1 MTDAAANL
9 KIKPEPASYDGY
21 RVVVEPSDQ
30 RIRVMFRGETV
41 ADSTRALV
49 MHETRLPSAFYFPR
63 DDVRMDLMER
73 TDRRTHCPFKGNAS
87 YWTLRVGEHEAENAV
102 WSYEDPFD
110 EASSVK
116 DYIGFIWDA
125 VDAWI
130 ADDGEALEQPRHEGT
145 VKDNPFIGWL
155 INEAW
160 KAKSSPDLVKCLAEG
175 LVAAGFPLWRLRV
188 VIRTLNPQLFAIIHT
203 WQKDVDEIGE
213 FHATHEELELQ
224 RFVSSPFAAII
235 RGEGGVRRRLEGSGA
250 RLDFPI
256 LEDLVA
262 EGATDYVAMPM
273 CFSDGQI
280 NIVTLVSDRSGGFS
294 TGDLGQLY
302 EILPTLSR
310 LLEAHAQRV
319 SSLTLLRTYLGRNA
333 GERVMNGKVKR
344 GDGEDLHAV
353 IWFSDLRGSTAM
365 ADSMGREA
373 YLATLNQYFDGVAGA
388 VIEQGGEVLKFIGD
402 AILAIF
408 VIDDPADPAPEAC
421 TRALAAAADAG
432 ERIAAVNGERE
443 ARGEP
448 ALAFGVGL
456 HRGNLTYGNIG
467 TERRLD
473 FTVIGPAV
481 NEAARIEDLCK
492 TLETSVLMSEALAAS
507 IPGETNLLS
516 LGRHVLRGVRTPQ
529 EIFTLPPQNDPG
541 SL

>member
-1 MTDAAANL
+1 MAEAAANL
-9 KIKPEPASYDGY
+9 AVKSEPRAHAGY
-21 RVVVEPSDQ
+21 RVVVEPSDR
-30 RIRVMFRGETV
+30 RIRVVYRGETV

-63 DDVRMDLMER
+63 DDVRMDLMAR

-87 YWTLRVGEHEAENAV
+87 YWTLRVGEHQAENAV

-110 EASSVK
+110 ESSSVR

-125 VDAWI
+125 VDAWY
-130 ADDGEALEQPRHEGT
+130 ADDEEILEQPRHRGA

-155 INEAW
+155 VNEAW
-160 KAKSSPDLVKCLAEG
+160 KSKSSPDLVKRFAEG

-188 VIRTLNPQLFAIIHT
+188 VIRTLNPQLFAVIHT

-213 FHATHEELELQ
+213 FQATHEELERQ

-235 RGEGGVRRRLEGSGA
+235 RGEGGVRRRLEGPNV

-273 CFSDGQI
+273 RFSDGQI

-294 TGDLGQLY
+294 TDDLGQLY

-319 SSLTLLRTYLGRNA
+319 SSLTLLRTYLGGSA

-353 IWFSDLRGSTAM
+353 IWFSDLRGSTAL
-365 ADSMGREA
+365 ADSIGREA
-373 YLATLNQYFDGVAGA
+373 YLDTLNQYFDGVAGA
-388 VIEQGGEVLKFIGD
+388 VIEHGGEVLKFIGD
-402 AILAIF
+402 AVLAVF
-408 VIDDPADPAPEAC
+408 AIDDPVDPMPEAC
-421 TRALAAAADAG
+421 IRALTAVADARQ
-432 ERIAAVNGERE
+432 RIAAVNGERVE
-443 ARGEP
+443 RGEP

-467 TERRLD
+467 TEGRLD

-507 IPGETNLLS
+507 VPGETGLVS
-516 LGRHVLRGVRTPQ
+516 LGRHTLRGVRTPQ
-529 EIFTLPPQNDPG
+529 EIFALP
-541 SL
+541 S

>member
-1 MTDAAANL
+1 MADAAANL
-9 KIKPEPASYDGY
+9 NVKTEPTAYDGY
-21 RVVVEPSDQ
+21 RVVVEPSDR
-30 RIRVMFRGETV
+30 RIRVVYRGETV

-87 YWTLRVGEHEAENAV
+87 YWTLRVGEHQAENAV
-102 WSYEDPFD
+102 WSYEKPYD
-110 EASSVK
+110 ESSSVR
-116 DYIGFIWDA
+116 DYIGFIWNA
-125 VDAWI
+125 VDAWY
-130 ADDGEALEQPRHEGT
+130 ADDEEILEQPRDQGA
-145 VKDNPFIGWL
+145 VKDNPFIEWL

-160 KAKSSPDLVKCLAEG
+160 KSNSSPDLVKRLAEG

-203 WQKDVDEIGE
+203 WQKDMDEIGE
-213 FHATHEELELQ
+213 FHATHEELQ
-224 RFVSSPFAAII
+224 RDRFVTSPFALII
-235 RGEGGVRRRLEGSGA
+235 NGEGGVRRRLEGPGA

-256 LEDLVA
+256 LEDLVG

-273 CFSDGQI
+273 RFSDGQI
-280 NIVTLVSDRSGGFS
+280 NVVTLVSDRLGGFS
-294 TGDLGQLY
+294 TDDLGQLY

-319 SSLTLLRTYLGRNA
+319 SSLTLLTTYLGGSA

-353 IWFSDLRGSTAM
+353 IWFSDLRGSTAL
-365 ADSMGREA
+365 ADSIGREA

-388 VIEQGGEVLKFIGD
+388 VIEHGGEVLKFIGD
-402 AILAIF
+402 AVLAVF
-408 VIDDPADPAPEAC
+408 AIDDPADPAPEAC
-421 TRALAAAADAG
+421 TRALAAVADARQ
-432 ERIAAVNGERE
+432 RIDAVNGERAE
-443 ARGEP
+443 RGEP

-492 TLETSVLMSEALAAS
+492 TLETPVLMSEALAAS
-507 IPGETNLLS
+507 LPGETNLVS
-516 LGRHVLRGVRTPQ
+516 LGRHTLRGVRNPQ
-529 EIFTLPPQNDPG
+529 EIFTL
-541 SL
+541 SS